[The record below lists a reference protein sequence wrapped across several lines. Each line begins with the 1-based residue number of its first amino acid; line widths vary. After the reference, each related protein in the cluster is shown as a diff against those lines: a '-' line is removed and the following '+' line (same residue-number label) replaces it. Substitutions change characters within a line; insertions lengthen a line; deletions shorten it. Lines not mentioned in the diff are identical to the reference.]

1 MILGYGMDQ
10 LLEESAV
17 FEKGLSLVWLH
28 LPYIAVILLSKRWFY
43 TRVFLQIML
52 VIKTCTL
59 WRSHFQH

>member
-28 LPYIAVILLSKRWFY
+28 LPYIAVILLSKR
-43 TRVFLQIML
+43 
-52 VIKTCTL
+52 
-59 WRSHFQH
+59 